1 MLITEKLFPWDLLQQ
16 AIEALLMCG
25 IFGCILEEKNA
36 APIIHAALK
45 RLEYRGYDSVGEATL
60 HEGKLHVKKDQ
71 GKIDDVHRLRN
82 LDDLPG
88 SIGIGHTRWATHGAP
103 LQVNSH
109 PHTDCNEQIA
119 VVHNG
124 IIENFDELRTDL
136 ENHGHTF
143 KSKTDTEVVPHL
155 IEEILRDNPSLGLT
169 GAVAEAV
176 KKLQGSYAIAVISS
190 EEPDKIVCVRNESP
204 LVIGVNEK
212 DVFFSSDIP
221 AFLPLTNKVLIVED
235 GEIVTISLGKAEIR
249 KIADSRIVSREPKAV
264 DWSPEMAVKQGYPH
278 FMIKEIHEQP
288 DCLRNTLRVQE
299 HYADLMSTFL
309 DRARDVYM
317 VACGTSYHAC
327 LAASYMFSKLAFLPT
342 YPIIASEFVEQ
353 CGKSV
358 NIDSTILAVSQSG
371 ETADTLA
378 SVSAARERA
387 ATILGLTNTIGS
399 TLTRVSRVYIGQQS
413 GPEIGVAATKTFTSQ
428 LSVMAQLALR
438 LAKKRGKVSQD
449 EMDYLAEKIK
459 KLPDIVQEIILKQ
472 EEKTKQMARKYKDAK
487 AFFFLGRGINTAT
500 AYEGRLKLMEIAYIP
515 AIAFPAGES
524 KHGPISLVEPGFP
537 VVFVCAKDGTHK
549 TLIGNI
555 MEMKARGAS
564 IIAIVE
570 EGDEEIK
577 KLADDYIEV
586 PKDIPEVLSPV
597 PFVVPLQML
606 AYYMA
611 VERGLNPDRPRN
623 LAKSVTVK

>member
-155 IEEILRDNPSLGLT
+155 IEEILRSNPSLGLT

-342 YPIIASEFVEQ
+342 YPIIASEFTEQ

-378 SVSAARERA
+378 SVSTARERA
-387 ATILGLTNTIGS
+387 ATILGLTNAIGS

-428 LSVMAQLALR
+428 LSVLAQLALR

-449 EMDYLAEKIK
+449 EMDYLAEKLK
-459 KLPDIVQEIILKQ
+459 KLPDMVQEIILKQ

>member
-25 IFGCILEEKNA
+25 IFGCILKEKNA

-155 IEEILRDNPSLGLT
+155 IEEILRNNPSLGLT

-342 YPIIASEFVEQ
+342 YPIIASEFTEQ

-378 SVSAARERA
+378 SVSTARERA
-387 ATILGLTNTIGS
+387 ATILGLTNAIGS

-449 EMDYLAEKIK
+449 EMDYLAEKLK

>member
-1 MLITEKLFPWDLLQQ
+1 
-16 AIEALLMCG
+16 MCG
-25 IFGCILEEKNA
+25 IFGCILNDEAA
-36 APIIHAALK
+36 APVIHAALK
-45 RLEYRGYDSVGEATL
+45 RLEYRGYDSVGEATIYD
-60 HEGKLHVKKDQ
+60 GKLYVKKDQ
-71 GKIDDVHRLRN
+71 GKIDEVHMVRN

-88 SIGIGHTRWATHGAP
+88 SLGVGHTRWATHGAP
-103 LQVNSH
+103 LEVNAH
-109 PHTDCNEQIA
+109 PHLDCSGQIA

-124 IIENFDELRTDL
+124 IIENFAELRLEL
-136 ENHGHTF
+136 ENHGHVF
-143 KSKTDTEVVPHL
+143 KSKTDTEIMPHL
-155 IEEILRDNPSLGLT
+155 IEEILKNNSSLSLAEGVL
-169 GAVAEAV
+169 EAV
-176 KKLQGSYAIAVISS
+176 KKLQGSYSIAVISS
-190 EEPDKIVCVRNESP
+190 KEPDKIVCARNESP
-204 LVIGVNEK
+204 LVVGVNDK
-212 DVFFSSDIP
+212 AVYFASDIP
-221 AFLPLTNKVLIVED
+221 AFLPLTNKAIMVDD
-235 GEIVTISLGKAEIR
+235 GELVTLSLGHVEIK
-249 KIADSRIVSREPKAV
+249 KIADSRLVVREPKII
-264 DWSPEMAVKQGYPH
+264 DWTPEMAVKQGYPH

-309 DRARDVYM
+309 DRARDVYL

-327 LAASYMFSKLAFLPT
+327 LASSYMFSKLAFLPS

-378 SVSAARERA
+378 SVNSARQRA

-449 EMDYLAEKIK
+449 EMDFLAEKLK
-459 KLPDIVQEIILKQ
+459 KIPETVEEIIQKQ
-472 EEKTKQMARKYKDAK
+472 EEKIKMIAKKYKDSK
-487 AFFFLGRGINTAT
+487 TFFFLGRGISTAT
-500 AYEGRLKLMEIAYIP
+500 AYEGRLKLMEIAYVP

-524 KHGPISLVEPGFP
+524 KHGPISLIEPGFP
-537 VVFVCAKDGTHK
+537 VIFICPKDETHK
-549 TLIGNI
+549 TLIGNV

-564 IIAIVE
+564 IVAVIE
-570 EGDEEIK
+570 EDDEEIK

-586 PKDIPEVLSPV
+586 PNGIPEVLSPV
-597 PFVVPLQML
+597 PFVVPLQLL

-611 VERGLNPDRPRN
+611 IERGYNPDKPRN

>member
-16 AIEALLMCG
+16 TIEVLLMCG

-60 HEGKLHVKKDQ
+60 YEGKLHVKKDQ

-155 IEEILRDNPSLGLT
+155 IEEILRNNPSLGLT

-342 YPIIASEFVEQ
+342 YPIIASEFTEQ

-378 SVSAARERA
+378 SVSTARERA
-387 ATILGLTNTIGS
+387 ATILGLTNAIGS

-428 LSVMAQLALR
+428 LSVLAQLALR

-472 EEKTKQMARKYKDAK
+472 EERTKQMARKYKDAK

-537 VVFVCAKDGTHK
+537 VVFVCAKDGTHR